1 MACINLLP
9 WREDLRKERQRE
21 FITALAGAAVLAGLV
36 VLLVHMRVNG
46 MIGYQNDRNQYL
58 QQQTTRLDGRIHKI
72 KDLESTKAKLLA
84 RMEIIQRLQ
93 HSRPEVVHLF
103 QEMVTTL
110 PHGVYLKGI
119 VQNGD
124 GLKIRGVA
132 QSNARVSE
140 YMRRLDATRWL
151 TNPRLDVIRTH
162 AAADG
167 RVSDFTLQVD
177 EAMPKSGGA
186 GAAGAKRAGRRAGR

>member
-21 FITALAGAAVLAGLV
+21 FITVLVGAAVLAGLV
-36 VLLVHMRVNG
+36 VLLFHIRVSG
-46 MIGYQNDRNQYL
+46 MIGYQNSRNHYL
-58 QQQTTRLDGRIHKI
+58 QQQITRIDGRIRKI
-72 KDLESTKAKLLA
+72 KDLESTKTKLLA

-119 VQNGD
+119 AQSGD
-124 GLKIRGVA
+124 GLKIQGVA

-151 TNPRLDVIRTH
+151 TDPRLDVIRTH
-162 AAADG
+162 ASANG
-167 RVSDFTLQVD
+167 RVSDFTLQVG
-177 EAMPKSGGA
+177 EAMPKNEGA

>member
-1 MACINLLP
+1 MARINLLP
-9 WREDLRKERQRE
+9 WREELRKERQRE

-36 VLLVHMRVNG
+36 VLLVHMRVSG
-46 MIGYQNDRNQYL
+46 MIGYQNSRNQYL

-72 KDLESTKAKLLA
+72 KDLESTKTKLLA
-84 RMEIIQRLQ
+84 RMAIIQRLQ

-119 VQNGD
+119 VQKGD
-124 GLKIRGVA
+124 GLKIQGVA

-151 TNPRLDVIRTH
+151 INPRLDVIRTH
-162 AAADG
+162 ATADG
-167 RVSDFTLQVD
+167 RVSDFTLQVG
-177 EAMPKSGGA
+177 ETMPKNEGTGG
-186 GAAGAKRAGRRAGR
+186 KRAGRRVGR

>member
-162 AAADG
+162 ATAAG

-186 GAAGAKRAGRRAGR
+186 GAKRAGRRAGR